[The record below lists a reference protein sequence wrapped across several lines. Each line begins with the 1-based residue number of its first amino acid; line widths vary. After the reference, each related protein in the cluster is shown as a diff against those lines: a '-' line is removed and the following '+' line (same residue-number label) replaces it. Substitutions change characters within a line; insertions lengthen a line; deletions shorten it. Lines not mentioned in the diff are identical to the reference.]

1 LAGKLVAIE
10 SPCNL
15 RLYDATK
22 FDRPRCIGYR
32 MQAFRGILGGLGDN
46 DQKAISNKPA
56 LISLFGFRI
65 EVLRFFLDFRASDF
79 EF

>member
-1 LAGKLVAIE
+1 MLRSLTDRGALDIECNHSAAFSAVLATMIKKQFNKL
-10 SPCNL
+10 
-15 RLYDATK
+15 
-22 FDRPRCIGYR
+22 
-32 MQAFRGILGGLGDN
+32 
-46 DQKAISNKPA
+46 A

>member
-1 LAGKLVAIE
+1 
-10 SPCNL
+10 
-15 RLYDATK
+15 
-22 FDRPRCIGYR
+22 
-32 MQAFRGILGGLGDN
+32 MQPFRGILGGLGDN
-46 DQKAISNKPA
+46 DQKAISNKLA

>member
-1 LAGKLVAIE
+1 
-10 SPCNL
+10 
-15 RLYDATK
+15 
-22 FDRPRCIGYR
+22 
-32 MQAFRGILGGLGDN
+32 MQPFRGILGGLGDN
-46 DQKAISNKPA
+46 DQKAISTNS